1 MATAELFSE
10 IREKMKPG
18 EDGKVD
24 ATRIK
29 SMLKEIEND
38 YNDVVE
44 NVKIASAESKKR
56 KEKIRD
62 ELMPKITEY
71 EEKIAELTKQSD
83 KTELMDELNV
93 LKEYKKNTL
102 KSQREVFS
110 KEFEK
115 VIKHPNFD
123 KAKARFV
130 LPEKGEDDTI
140 DFTKLNDADL
150 ERNMIALNDLNSLDY
165 FASTQ
170 TKPIIHGDKFKTV
183 DPQEKLKIHGTEDLK
198 GYLKQQLTNEIIE

>member
-18 EDGKVD
+18 EDGKID

-62 ELMPKITEY
+62 ELMPKLTQY
-71 EEKIAELTKQSD
+71 EERIAELEKTSDKSELEAELTK
-83 KTELMDELNV
+83 

-102 KSQREVFS
+102 KNQRDVFS

-115 VIKHPNFD
+115 IMKHPNFE
-123 KAKARFV
+123 KAKDRFV
-130 LPEKGEDDTI
+130 LPEKGEDDVL
-140 DFTKLNDADL
+140 DFTKLKDEDL
-150 ERNMIALNDLNSLDY
+150 EKNMTSLNDLNSLDY
-165 FASTQ
+165 FAGKD